1 MQIHYNSKTDL
12 LYITLDDRSQEVLS
26 KEVGQDILLDYGED
40 QKLVGIEI
48 MNASKHLSLDQ
59 FLPVDY
65 ELAKEAV

>member
-26 KEVGQDILLDYGED
+26 KEVGEDILLDYGED